1 MAVKIN
7 SIAQADVPMLSKT
20 AFLASAEHG
29 FYLLCSGNNIAEKA
43 VELGSGSCFSHIA
56 RIWDG
61 SINEGLT
68 LESTPTKG
76 VHVGTLRH
84 YVEHYDGDLL
94 LARRLCMTRQQT
106 SRALYA
112 GAQFLDDPYDMS
124 GIFKTAFDRLL
135 RRPAQLDYKRQYC
148 SELMFL
154 MDAATDFPLQYWETP
169 GQQISDST
177 FVYVCAKL
185 KEAQ

>member
-1 MAVKIN
+1 MAVPLV
-7 SIAQADVPMLSKT
+7 SIAHADVPKLSKS
-20 AFLASAEHG
+20 AFLAAAEHG

-43 VELGSGSCFSHIA
+43 VEIGSDSCFSHIA

-61 SINEGLT
+61 GINEMLT
-68 LESTPTKG
+68 LESTPAKG
-76 VHVGTLRH
+76 VHIGTLRH
-84 YVEHYDGDLL
+84 YVDHYDGALMF
-94 LARRLCMTRQQT
+94 ARRLCMTREQT
-106 SRALYA
+106 SRALRA
-112 GAQFLDDPYDMS
+112 GALFLDDPYDMG

-135 RRPAQLDYKRQYC
+135 HRPAKIDEKRQYC

-169 GQQISDST
+169 GQQVSDST

-185 KEAQ
+185 KEVQ